1 MLCEDPETRYHP
13 KRALAPTLTNAL
25 FLGSLPVTTDTDRT
39 IDLVAEALLG
49 RWDTGGGSPTRL
61 KSIPSA
67 LPSGGALMVRE
78 PFMVDQA
85 GPERKRNEETQSD
98 ITVGAR
104 DVA

>member
-1 MLCEDPETRYHP
+1 MPP
-13 KRALAPTLTNAL
+13 QKGLAPTLTNAL

-49 RWDTGGGSPTRL
+49 RWDMGGGSPTRL
-61 KSIPSA
+61 KSIPSG

-78 PFMVDQA
+78 PFMVDQLA
-85 GPERKRNEETQSD
+85 LREKQRD